1 LKRVAINT
9 TPIQGTAADIA
20 KLAMIRFY
28 TLSMKNLPEATLV
41 LQVHDSLVVET
52 PAVAVQETEKVLLE
66 AMEGA
71 ADLSVPLKAQPKRG
85 SSMRDI

>member
-1 LKRVAINT
+1 MKRVAINT